1 MKEVVSNPSSIISPP
16 IISTTPTTAPPQP
29 RTTTKANSGAE
40 GYAFC
45 PCNGCNNR
53 TRGFDLIL
61 IMELL
66 LVVAIDAGGEVTL
79 MLLSIA
85 CSLLTRERL
94 LELFYAMYEK
104 DAKKVAAGWPS
115 WFSKVAAEAI
125 NGLTPR
131 RVDTFGKIDKR
142 EEKHNV
148 RTVIMVMK
156 LKYLS
161 SIAEDVI
168 IKRCSQKLDTSVE
181 KLVVDFEGGWNPKM
195 GNYCRKLV
203 EFCSGK
209 AVSELCHNIEGNIN
223 VGSFS
228 RLIYDMM
235 LAWERPSY
243 YDEEDTTVADAL
255 EMMVRM
261 THRGA
266 CGCGCEA
273 NTRDGAGIMVALP
286 HQCYKEW
293 PSDLEDVYPRWAA
306 NSHYTLVPILKG
318 QELDGSR

>member
-1 MKEVVSNPSSIISPP
+1 
-16 IISTTPTTAPPQP
+16 
-29 RTTTKANSGAE
+29 
-40 GYAFC
+40 
-45 PCNGCNNR
+45 
-53 TRGFDLIL
+53 
-61 IMELL
+61 
-66 LVVAIDAGGEVTL
+66 
-79 MLLSIA
+79 
-85 CSLLTRERL
+85 
-94 LELFYAMYEK
+94 
-104 DAKKVAAGWPS
+104 
-115 WFSKVAAEAI
+115 
-125 NGLTPR
+125 
-131 RVDTFGKIDKR
+131 
-142 EEKHNV
+142 
-148 RTVIMVMK
+148 MVMK

-168 IKRCSQKLDTSVE
+168 IKRCSQLFSYIYIYFAFVYLLLRKLNTSVE

-243 YDEEDTTVADAL
+243 YDEEDTTVTDAL
-255 EMMVRM
+255 EMMVGM

-293 PSDLEDVYPRWAA
+293 PLDLKDVYPRWAA
-306 NSHYTLVPILKG
+306 NSHYTLVPIPKG